1 MLSSGLLLPHT
12 HAVPDRHANVGYG
25 HCCQVHHRRM
35 ADASAGDG
43 SAELV
48 ALLLPSWRQD
58 ERTRDNIIHA
68 MMSPMMQGKLY
79 GVVFGVVF
87 AYQTKVGHQFKGAV
101 TKEGCAK
108 YDTQF
113 HSLSDALYLMRIAHA
128 RDKTLYDGVM

>member
-1 MLSSGLLLPHT
+1 MVAIHCQALPYDNAGCLLMLSSGLLLPHT

-79 GVVFGVVF
+79 GVVSVS
-87 AYQTKVGHQFKGAV
+87 YTH
-101 TKEGCAK
+101 
-108 YDTQF
+108 
-113 HSLSDALYLMRIAHA
+113 LRAHE
-128 RDKTLYDGVM
+128 T